1 METKIINPSPLILL
15 SLSTPDATEGDDTTL
30 YLWGMGG
37 NRTMLP
43 PNTGF
48 KVIHSIIFR
57 AVSSFNYLLS
67 SELV

>member
-1 METKIINPSPLILL
+1 MKYVGKIDVVIAYRTIYIMWLWF
-15 SLSTPDATEGDDTTL
+15 TDATEGDDTTL

-48 KVIHSIIFR
+48 KVII
-57 AVSSFNYLLS
+57 AFNLK
-67 SELV
+67 VA